1 MGRIR
6 EEWVAVLS
14 SPESQERE
22 SGAIQIYGLG
32 RSLVEQATRGWRENA
47 EFAAL
52 VGKDLDVTVGL
63 AVRPRNF
70 ARIREINGRPRLAEV
85 PADQDASEFELHF
98 GARVALDVLTPRN
111 PQGSGPIA
119 KFLSKFGED
128 IQQVEL
134 RCNNVDRAA
143 AILREKFNLT
153 SVYPEARPGAD
164 GTRVNFFL
172 VNAAD
177 GNKILVELYEPGAIR
192 LG

>member
-1 MGRIR
+1 MARIR
-6 EEWVAVLS
+6 EEWVAALW
-14 SPESQERE
+14 SPESRERE
-22 SGAIQIYGLG
+22 SGATQIYEIG
-32 RSLVEQATRGWRENA
+32 RSLVEQAALRWLEKA

-52 VGKDLDVTVGL
+52 VGKDLNVTVGL
-63 AVRPRNF
+63 AVRPENF
-70 ARIREINGRPRLAEV
+70 TRIRDANGWPRLAEV
-85 PADQDASEFELHF
+85 PPDQDASEFELHF

-177 GNKILVELYEPGAIR
+177 GSKILVELY
-192 LG
+192 